1 MKIIIS
7 EAQHKR
13 LFEEEQQVLHLPSA
27 KVFGGWDELQRYL
40 ELKGN
45 PPYSIGGDLLLQ
57 NTSIKSLGNLTS
69 VGGILRLRNTSI
81 ESLGDLTHVG
91 RHLNLMN
98 TPIKS
103 LGNLTHVGG
112 NLFLENTPIESFGN
126 LKSVGGNLDIFLTPI
141 SKKYSV
147 EEIIQM
153 VNVGGT
159 LFM

>member
-1 MKIIIS
+1 
-7 EAQHKR
+7 
-13 LFEEEQQVLHLPSA
+13 
-27 KVFGGWDELQRYL
+27 
-40 ELKGN
+40 
-45 PPYSIGGDLLLQ
+45 
-57 NTSIKSLGNLTS
+57 
-69 VGGILRLRNTSI
+69 
-81 ESLGDLTHVG
+81 
-91 RHLNLMN
+91 MN

-112 NLFLENTPIESFGN
+112 NLFLEDTPIESFGN

-147 EEIIQM
+147 EEIRQM